1 VVASSLPLPNPSS
14 QPAVGPVR
22 RTVPTVAT
30 RSFNFQRSA
39 LFQGLTPGE
48 FETLMARARERRF
61 LENDT
66 LSRQGQ
72 AHNEISILE
81 SGCVKLTHLLANGHE
96 FILSLR
102 TPFEVLDPSAV
113 SHAEHRTTAQA
124 MHAGR
129 MLSWSLSTLESFP
142 SYPQLRKNLQ
152 TLIMKD
158 LTDLESRYCQLS
170 TCRVDRRLA
179 CTLVSLAQRIGTE
192 ADNSGIR
199 VHISRQELAQMVGTS
214 LFSVCRLIARW
225 GELGLVSPCRESI
238 IVLKQT
244 QLLNL
249 TAEHDT
255 EIC

>member
-1 VVASSLPLPNPSS
+1 LPAGST
-14 QPAVGPVR
+14 
-22 RTVPTVAT
+22 RT
-30 RSFNFQRSA
+30 FNLERSA
-39 LFQGLTPGE
+39 LFQGLTPAECEVLIG
-48 FETLMARARERRF
+48 RARERRF
-61 LENDT
+61 LENET
-66 LSRQGQ
+66 LYRQGQ
-72 AHNEISILE
+72 AHSEISILE

-102 TPFEVLDPSAV
+102 TPLEVLDPSAI

-124 MHAGR
+124 MRAGR
-129 MLSWSLSTLESFP
+129 MLSWPLSTVESFA
-142 SYPQLRKNLQ
+142 SYPQLRKNLH

-179 CTLVSLAQRIGTE
+179 CTLVLLAQRIGTE
-192 ADNSGIR
+192 AESGGIR

-238 IVLKQT
+238 IVLKPT
-244 QLLNL
+244 QLLSL